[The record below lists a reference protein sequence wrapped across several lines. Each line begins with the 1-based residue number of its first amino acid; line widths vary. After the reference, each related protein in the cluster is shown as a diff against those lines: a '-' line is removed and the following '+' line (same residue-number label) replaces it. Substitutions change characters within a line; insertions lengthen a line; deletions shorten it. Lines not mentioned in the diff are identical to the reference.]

1 MGTVSSPQT
10 PLAICDRG
18 ARPHRGTQPFPSQR
32 DPATTNAG
40 ALQGVRTFQHQVL
53 LQGREAQA
61 TGNQGLAALCRSLQ
75 AREPAL
81 ASRPRRHP
89 PVGRRGSP
97 PLLDS
102 GRSTAT
108 CAWSQGLEEDMLWKH
123 SMETHRSFW
132 DLNGASG
139 PLPSRHPLRP
149 GKTRVR

>member
-32 DPATTNAG
+32 GPATTNAG

-89 PVGRRGSP
+89 PVGRQGVPTSAGLGKEHGHVCLESRAGGGHA
-97 PLLDS
+97 LEAFD
-102 GRSTAT
+102 GN
-108 CAWSQGLEEDMLWKH
+108 SQIFLGLEW
-123 SMETHRSFW
+123 
-132 DLNGASG
+132 G
-139 PLPSRHPLRP
+139 LRP
-149 GKTRVR
+149 TSEPSSSEAREDQG